1 MKNYIQPGN
10 AIDIVVPAGGVVSG
24 RPFVAG
30 SLVGISAVTAAE
42 GGDAT
47 IHTDGVYELPKVNA
61 QAWVLGAK
69 VYWDAAN
76 SVCTT
81 VAAGST
87 LLGFAARPAANP
99 SAIGLVKLGAMTV

>member
-1 MKNYIQPGN
+1 MKNFIQPGN

-24 RPFVAG
+24 RPFIAG

-47 IHTDGVYELPKVNA
+47 IHTEGVYELPKVSA
-61 QAWVLGAK
+61 QAWTLGAK
-69 VYWDAAN
+69 VYWDATN
-76 SVCTT
+76 SNCTT
-81 VAAGST
+81 TSSGNA

-99 SAIGLVKLGAMTV
+99 SAMGVVKLGAMTV